1 MKNKDLAVQ
10 NYKRF
15 CELEGSEY
23 IASEFAL
30 ETILKIINKFK
41 VIAVLELGLGIGSIA
56 DTVLKQSKKEKKK
69 ISYVGTEKNEYCL
82 NALKSN
88 VINYNQIE
96 LYSELNQIKNTNFD
110 LIIIDGY
117 DDTLKETVNF
127 CKKNAIIFIE
137 GDRKG
142 QTEAVLQIFPKSKYV
157 NVITLNKNKSYA
169 HGNGNISHYIG
180 GGQLIFINPTF
191 KMNLFWYQQ
200 KVNTFIINKIRTYK
214 NK

>member
-15 CELEGSEY
+15 CEIDGNEY

-30 ETILKIINKFK
+30 ETILKIIKKFK
-41 VIAVLELGLGIGSIA
+41 VNTVLELGLGIGSIA
-56 DTVLKQSKKEKKK
+56 DTVLKQAKNENKK
-69 ISYVGTEKNEYCL
+69 ISYVGTEKNEFCL

-88 VINYNQIE
+88 VIDYNQIE
-96 LYSELNQIKNTNFD
+96 LYAELNQIKNKKFE

-127 CKKNAIIFIE
+127 CEKNAIIVIE

-142 QTEAVLQIFPKSKYV
+142 QTEAILQIFPNSKYV
-157 NVITLNKNKSYA
+157 NVITLNKNNPYA
-169 HGNGNISHYIG
+169 HGYSPLTHYIG

-191 KMNLFWYQQ
+191 KMKLFWFQQ
-200 KVNTFIINKIRTYK
+200 KVATFFINKIRK
-214 NK
+214 FRNK